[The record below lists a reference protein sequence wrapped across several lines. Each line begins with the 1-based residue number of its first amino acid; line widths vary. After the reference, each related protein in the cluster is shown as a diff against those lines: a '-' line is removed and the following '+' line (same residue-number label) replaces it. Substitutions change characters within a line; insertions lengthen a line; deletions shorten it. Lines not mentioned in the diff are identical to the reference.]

1 MFDKED
7 SRFHDLLN
15 TVDSVSSE
23 LHRKG
28 VGSQQKQ
35 SSVITR
41 EDENLWDKVILG
53 SLTPVSAAHNFYL
66 CRAAVLSKRSPRT
79 IRSYYSI
86 VCSKST

>member
-53 SLTPVSAAHNFYL
+53 SLTPQSLQH
-66 CRAAVLSKRSPRT
+66 T
-79 IRSYYSI
+79 IFIYVGLQFCLRGVQEQYDLTI
-86 VCSKST
+86 A